1 MWKDYVSL
9 KELKKDLVFKRIV
22 EWSESELILE
32 DGTKMEVIC
41 SESDCCAWAEGEF
54 KNVKLD
60 AVITDIK
67 IFDKGNRLYNGDGHS
82 SYAEVV
88 VYHNRNEIAKVE
100 CTANDGNG
108 GYYYSVC
115 ALKVKDKLCVV
126 TDA

>member
-32 DGTKMEVIC
+32 DGTKMEVVC

-67 IFDKGNRLYNGDGHS
+67 IL
-82 SYAEVV
+82 
-88 VYHNRNEIAKVE
+88 IKV
-100 CTANDGNG
+100 TV
-108 GYYYSVC
+108 SIM
-115 ALKVKDKLCVV
+115 V
-126 TDA
+126 TDIPLMLKSLFIIIVMRSLKQNAQRMMGMAATIIVFVL

>member
-32 DGTKMEVIC
+32 DGTKMEVVC

-67 IFDKGNRLYNGDGHS
+67 IFDKGNRLYNGDGHTS
-82 SYAEVV
+82 
-88 VYHNRNEIAKVE
+88 
-100 CTANDGNG
+100 
-108 GYYYSVC
+108 
-115 ALKVKDKLCVV
+115 LC
-126 TDA
+126 